1 MAIRSIGKTTN
12 EVNEIATAVEEQ
24 SAATQEIARNV
35 QQAAKGTQEVSL
47 NISGVAQPAGKT
59 GAAAT
64 QVLGA
69 SGELATQS
77 EMLRQQ
83 VDTFLSR
90 VHAA

>member
-12 EVNEIATAVEEQ
+12 EVNEIATAMEEQ

-47 NISGVAQPAGKT
+47 NISGVAQPAGET
-59 GAAAT
+59 GAVAA
-64 QVLGA
+64 
-69 SGELATQS
+69 QS

-90 VHAA
+90 GHAA